1 MPPARALCPHNW
13 KENAMTTAK
22 GTLKHKDWK
31 EKSYN
36 EAKPQKQ
43 TEMTSGIE
51 LDGDLKAKGN
61 AHMLMHYN
69 DEKTA
74 HYAGHLVLD
83 GNVGGKKGS
92 FVLYEEGAY
101 KGGLAKSKWK
111 IVDGSGTGAFE
122 GISGKGSYEADSEN
136 TVHYELEYKLAS

>member
-1 MPPARALCPHNW
+1 
-13 KENAMTTAK
+13 MTIAK

-31 EKSYN
+31 EKPYR
-36 EAKPQKQ
+36 EDKPQKQ
-43 TEMTSGIE
+43 TEMNSGIVLE
-51 LDGDLKAKGN
+51 GDLDAKGD

-69 DEKTA
+69 DEKNA

-83 GNVGGKKGS
+83 ARVGGKKGS
-92 FVLYEEGAY
+92 FVLYEEGTFE
-101 KGGLAKSKWK
+101 GGLAKSKWK
-111 IVDGSGTGAFE
+111 IVEGSGTGALK